1 MHWVVFLL
9 VNSYV
14 GTPEKADNIMQ
25 WPDPGFNYTPA
36 YQVSGLPYVTS
47 STAAAGTAVR
57 LSFPFVTKFI
67 TVGATGGATTFAF
80 TANGLVGSNK
90 YTVASGQSVTFD
102 FRVKEMWVTG
112 STFCVTAGLTG
123 IPTASIPNLTSSF
136 AWDAGDPYHT
146 GSNSYANVLVF
157 AGVG

>member
-1 MHWVVFLL
+1 MGVFLL
-9 VNSYV
+9 VNSY
-14 GTPEKADNIMQ
+14 GRTPEKADNIMQ

-112 STFCVTAGLTG
+112 STFCVAAGLTG